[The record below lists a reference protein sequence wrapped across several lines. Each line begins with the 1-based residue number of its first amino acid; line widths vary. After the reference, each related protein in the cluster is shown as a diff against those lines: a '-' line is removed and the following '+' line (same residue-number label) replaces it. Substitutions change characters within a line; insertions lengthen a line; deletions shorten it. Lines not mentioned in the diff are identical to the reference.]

1 MRPDTSD
8 VKQELVLG
16 SQTLLHLAPLM
27 ISSKNFINTSK
38 HKPSLRKYNA
48 PALKKGSD
56 ILEFL
61 ADFPEGLSRVDIA
74 KGLGRSLNEI
84 FRLICVLEK
93 RGCILSNPEIER
105 YSLSLTLFVDSQS
118 APTPS
123 NAGQKSSS
131 NDDAVVSFDRSILS
145 SWYLP

>member
-1 MRPDTSD
+1 M
-8 VKQELVLG
+8 LG

-48 PALKKGSD
+48 SALKKGLD

-61 ADFPEGLSRVDIA
+61 DDFPEGLSRVDIA

-84 FRLICVLEK
+84 FRMISVLEK
-93 RGCILSNPEIER
+93 RGCILSNPETEL
-105 YSLSLTLFVDSQS
+105 YSLSLKLF
-118 APTPS
+118 
-123 NAGQKSSS
+123 
-131 NDDAVVSFDRSILS
+131 SIANRHQPARMLVKK
-145 SWYLP
+145 LIQ